1 MISMRR
7 VFHVFRMRACATAE
21 FTLEKLLVKN
31 KVEQWRVVV
40 DLEDCS
46 ITSAPIGIL
55 KQVCDTLTVSYTSF
69 RISEGFSLAFF
80 RAKFFV
86 ASTCERTQF

>member
-1 MISMRR
+1 M
-7 VFHVFRMRACATAE
+7 
-21 FTLEKLLVKN
+21 KN

-69 RISEGFSLAFF
+69 RINEGLSIAFF

-86 ASTCERTQF
+86 ASKCERTQFESVQNAAKATVARFLYQARR